1 MKMLTNTENKSLGL
15 FYGTVNE
22 EVKSFSNKY
31 RETFS
36 KAGQTV
42 FVSVVG

>member
-1 MKMLTNTENKSLGL
+1 MKMLTKTENKSLG

-22 EVKSFSNKY
+22 EVKSFSNKC